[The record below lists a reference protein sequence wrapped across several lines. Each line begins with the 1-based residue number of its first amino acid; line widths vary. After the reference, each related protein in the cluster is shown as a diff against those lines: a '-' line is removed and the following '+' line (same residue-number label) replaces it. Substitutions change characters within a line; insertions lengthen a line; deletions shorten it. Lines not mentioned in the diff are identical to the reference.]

1 MKKVVTYARVSTQE
15 QALKDLSIPAQRK
28 AMVREVASQGAEI
41 LAEFV
46 DEGESAYHSALK
58 RDGFQD
64 MIRYACANGVDTGA
78 DWAGAAYL
86 MSGAGY

>member
-58 RDGFQD
+58 RRLPGHDPLRLRQRRGH
-64 MIRYACANGVDTGA
+64 R
-78 DWAGAAYL
+78 AGPQV
-86 MSGAGY
+86 